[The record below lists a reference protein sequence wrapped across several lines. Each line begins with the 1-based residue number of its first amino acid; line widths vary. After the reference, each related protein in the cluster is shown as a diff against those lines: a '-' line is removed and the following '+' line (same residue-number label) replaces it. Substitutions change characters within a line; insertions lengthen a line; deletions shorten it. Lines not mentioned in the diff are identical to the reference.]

1 MRQHVL
7 ILGAGFG
14 GLELATRLPES
25 LAGEVHVALVDQ
37 NDAFVFGF
45 SSRCTE
51 RRRWSKLPG

>member
-1 MRQHVL
+1 L

-51 RRRWSKLPG
+51 RRRWSKRPG